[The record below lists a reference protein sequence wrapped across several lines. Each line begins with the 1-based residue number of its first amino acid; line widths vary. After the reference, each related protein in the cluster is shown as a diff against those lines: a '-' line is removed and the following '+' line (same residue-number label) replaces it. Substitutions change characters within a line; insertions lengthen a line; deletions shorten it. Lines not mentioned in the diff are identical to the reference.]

1 MRRIAPLLALV
12 AVVLAACADEAP
24 GDEVHSG
31 VRGVVLAG
39 PQCPVE
45 QEGSPCPDLPVPD
58 VEIRALQ
65 DGSVVG
71 SVRTDDRG
79 RFELLL
85 APGDYVVEAVLDGGG
100 PPSAK
105 PVAVTVPQGDF
116 ADVTVPVDTGIR

>member
-1 MRRIAPLLALV
+1 MRRIVPLLALV

-24 GDEVHSG
+24 GDEVRSG

-45 QEGSPCPDLPVPD
+45 QEGSPCPDLPLPD
-58 VEIRALQ
+58 VDVRALQ

-71 SVRTDDRG
+71 SDRTDDQG

-85 APGDYVVEAVLDGGG
+85 APGDYVVEAVLEGGG

-105 PVAVTVPQGDF
+105 PVAVTIPQGGF